1 MPLTPEE
8 MSGAYPYL
16 LQTTRSC
23 ADSANA
29 CAYVATVRHSGGGY
43 PAARM
48 PSRRNE
54 IEMTDE
60 EIHAFLRERLVMQ
73 CATVGPRGVPHMVPL
88 WFVSEGLDLVGW
100 TYAKS
105 QKARNLERDPRATI
119 GLEDGVQYQ
128 ELRGVM
134 FECDVQIERDPEQV
148 EGYGLRLFE
157 RHAGGELTPEIRE
170 MVAKQARKR
179 VGLRFV
185 PTRVVSWDHRKLG
198 GVY

>member
-1 MPLTPEE
+1 
-8 MSGAYPYL
+8 
-16 LQTTRSC
+16 
-23 ADSANA
+23 
-29 CAYVATVRHSGGGY
+29 
-43 PAARM
+43 M

-54 IEMTDE
+54 IEMTAE
-60 EIHAFLRERLVMQ
+60 ELRAFLAEQMVMQ
-73 CATVGPRGVPHMVPL
+73 CATAGPRGLPHMVPL
-88 WFVSEGLDLVGW
+88 WFVTEATPHPASDLELLGW

-119 GLEDGVQYQ
+119 GLEDGVRYH

-134 FECDVQIERDPEQV
+134 FECEVRLERDPARV
-148 EGYGLRLFE
+148 EEYGLRLFE
-157 RHAGGELTPEIRE
+157 RYAEGGLTPEIRA

-198 GVY
+198 GAY